1 MVNKIKKIILIVFIL
16 INMMSIS
23 VLAKTE
29 KYSFQIIDNL
39 SENDLSNEDKI
50 SVVIELDYNELDN
63 KEILKDDRIKGCL

>member
-50 SVVIELDYNELDN
+50 SVVIELDYNELD
-63 KEILKDDRIKGCL
+63 KPFL

>member
-23 VLAKTE
+23 LLAQTE

-50 SVVIELDYNELDN
+50 SVVIELDYNELD
-63 KEILKDDRIKGCL
+63 KSFL